1 MSIRLKIVSIVLPL
15 LITALAAA
23 GTSSYFLATNGITR
37 VTIELLDFKASEL
50 ERHIESQW
58 NLLVENEF
66 TDIPEMVRA
75 AESGIELY
83 AAGLVRSETELILAI
98 NNAGQVVM
106 STGPYAIQP
115 DERAEL
121 QSLLS
126 RPTGDLVTFRLDGI
140 ERVGMGFPFAPFDWF
155 VLITEHRDVFYSQVD
170 RITTQTVLILLVGI
184 VVSALLLVLF
194 VRYLTRPLTGV
205 VAAMERII
213 SSNEFGDR
221 VEVEF
226 NDEIGRLSHTFNI
239 MISELERAYS
249 KIKSYAFDAVLAQK
263 KEAKIRNIFQKYV
276 PQDLIDKFFENPESM
291 LVGDNR
297 VLAVLFSDIRSFT
310 SISESMRPDDLVNSL
325 NRYFSVMV
333 DIIMEHN
340 GIIDKYIG
348 DAIMAFF
355 GAPVHHENDALQ
367 SVHAGIA
374 MAEGLKGFNA
384 EQRRL
389 GRPEFQIG
397 IGINYGEVTVGN
409 IGTDKK
415 MDYTVIGD
423 MVNLASRLEG
433 LTKQYQ
439 QALIISESLYSEVK
453 DHVPCRLLDFVAVKG
468 KTRGVRIYT
477 TKAVLSP
484 AEERAWELHNRAMEL
499 YSSSRFSDAVALFDE
514 VLTLLPGDYAAELLS
529 SRCKRYLV
537 QPPEANWNGVEI
549 LTSK

>member
-37 VTIELLDFKASEL
+37 VTVELLDFKASEL

-66 TDIPEMVRA
+66 TDVPEMVRA

-83 AAGLVRSETELILAI
+83 AAGIVRSETELIFAI
-98 NNAGQVVM
+98 NDSGQVVM
-106 STGPYAIQP
+106 STGPS
-115 DERAEL
+115 EL
-121 QSLLS
+121 QPNEQEALQELLS
-126 RPTGDLVTFRLDGI
+126 RPAGDLLNFNLNGI
-140 ERVGMGFPFAPFDWF
+140 ERVGMGFSFAPFEWF

-170 RITTQTVLILLVGI
+170 RITSQTAIILLVGI

-213 SSNEFGDR
+213 SSNEFGER
-221 VEVEF
+221 VDVEF

-263 KEAKIRNIFQKYV
+263 KETKIRNIFQKYV
-276 PQDLIDKFFENPESM
+276 PQDLIDKYFENPESM

-297 VLAVLFSDIRSFT
+297 VLSVLFSDIRSFT

-333 DIIMEHN
+333 DIIMDHN

-355 GAPVHHENDALQ
+355 GAPVHHDNDAVQ
-367 SVHAGIA
+367 SVRAGIA
-374 MAEGLKGFNA
+374 MVEGLEVFNE

-439 QALIISESLYSEVK
+439 QPLIISQSLYREVK
-453 DHVPCRLLDFVAVKG
+453 EHLPCRLLDFVAVKG
-468 KTRGVRIYT
+468 KTNGIRIYT

-484 AEERAWELHNRAMEL
+484 EESQAWRQHNQAMALYYKRRFAE
-499 YSSSRFSDAVALFDE
+499 AVPLFDQ
-514 VLTLLPGDYAAELLS
+514 VLELLPGDYPAELLR
-529 SRCKRYLV
+529 SRCEQYLV
-537 QPPEANWNGVEI
+537 KEPDADWNGVEV